1 MGLKFKEIRSI
12 TVRNNGRL
20 SILQTAKFNFSK
32 GLIFIRNIDI
42 HTYIH
47 TYKISKDIYTY
58 IYIYIHI
65 YVYTY
70 ININIFNKNNS

>member
-20 SILQTAKFNFSK
+20 SILQIAKFNFSK
-32 GLIFIRNIDI
+32 GLILIRNI
-42 HTYIH
+42 
-47 TYKISKDIYTY
+47 Y
-58 IYIYIHI
+58 IYNIKRNITHTHIYIHI

-70 ININIFNKNNS
+70 ININIF